1 MKITN
6 VTLPGTAILILGVAP
21 VLFAVSVALSDCV
34 EAGLGRPTADQRD
47 LRLSV
52 PARVKMR
59 TAVPGRD
66 WLKFID
72 VSYELRPCPDCRATP
87 SAAMVR
93 SADPGNY
100 GDGNG
105 LMLRVRK
112 SGLR

>member
-6 VTLPGTAILILGVAP
+6 VTLPGI
-21 VLFAVSVALSDCV
+21 
-34 EAGLGRPTADQRD
+34 
-47 LRLSV
+47 
-52 PARVKMR
+52 
-59 TAVPGRD
+59 PGRD

-93 SADPGNY
+93 SAGPGNY
-100 GDGNG
+100 VDGNG